1 MSRAVVPMT
10 ASHEPDLEPYWQHHH
25 CWNNP
30 GDSGEFCLELSYP
43 TGLTKWTRLECVAE
57 QRDDLRRSSE
67 TCNPLVEVN
76 NIIEVV
82 DDCDSE

>member
-1 MSRAVVPMT
+1 MKLP
-10 ASHEPDLEPYWQHHH
+10 HFGQII
-25 CWNNP
+25 
-30 GDSGEFCLELSYP
+30 
-43 TGLTKWTRLECVAE
+43 VAE